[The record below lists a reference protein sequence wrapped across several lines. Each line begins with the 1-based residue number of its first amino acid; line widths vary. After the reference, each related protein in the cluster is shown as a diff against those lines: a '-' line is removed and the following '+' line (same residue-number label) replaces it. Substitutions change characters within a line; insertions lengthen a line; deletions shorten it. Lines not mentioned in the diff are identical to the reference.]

1 MELGSLAGSL
11 GPEEGAPLLDFAAA
25 VKSTSCPSSG
35 FLMTTL
41 LDFGGLTGTKVEEV
55 APNRAVE
62 GGDETPAMLFDAV
75 FFFFLRLF
83 DVVWDGQ

>member
-1 MELGSLAGSL
+1 MGPGSL
-11 GPEEGAPLLDFAAA
+11 GGNLGPGAGASLLDFAVA

-55 APNRAVE
+55 ALNRAVE
-62 GGDETPAMLFDAV
+62 ADGVEGDETPAMLI
-75 FFFFLRLF
+75 
-83 DVVWDGQ
+83 DGAC